1 MGPAQSKN
9 RQSLFLCRLATS
21 THTHMLTPCCRVS
34 SLSRGTSTSP
44 PRNSVQL
51 YTHIVRSPSEDTV
64 SLTHTHTHTPALKM
78 IQATQR
84 AKSRCY
90 GTDIRKHAHH
100 SHEHAVDRG
109 TRETSMHALACLA
122 QTVCR
127 RNGTNMR
134 TQTHTHMDMDTRYGS
149 SGRYEIK
156 AERMANTLLL
166 ITGGARRLRRPRSAQ
181 R

>member
-21 THTHMLTPCCRVS
+21 THAHMLTPCCRLS

-44 PRNSVQL
+44 PRDSVQ
-51 YTHIVRSPSEDTV
+51 IVHRHCTFSKSSEDTY
-64 SLTHTHTHTPALKM
+64 TPALKM

-100 SHEHAVDRG
+100 SHEHGVDRG
-109 TRETSMHALACLA
+109 TRETSMHALACLPRA
-122 QTVCR
+122 NGLQTER
-127 RNGTNMR
+127 HEYAHTD
-134 TQTHTHMDMDTRYGS
+134 TQTHMDMDTRYGS

-156 AERMANTLLL
+156 TECMANTLL